1 MTYEELRKQDK
12 KAWISEF
19 VQIAIIPAV
28 IVICVFID
36 VILIKNSAI
45 PPTIWFPSIIA
56 IPVVAGIAYII
67 AEAVYKYQLKKLES
81 AALTMVGL
89 SKWEFNKKKDVSLT
103 VKSRQATN
111 IDPIKYF
118 KADDSRLPHAVE
130 VMGKKSVYEA
140 ALTELLNGEEYKK
153 LSMYKKLA
161 KKITNN
167 LEYTSHYYI
176 VAHYSSPTGKSQVTT
191 VLPIYKYDI
200 QKLAEDKSILMSK
213 TEYNRYLKEQAKEQ
227 LEQKQHD
234 YYEKVN
240 HIIDLANE
248 NKDFLVNSDDAEKL
262 DKLIASLFDR
272 TVNSIKKIK
281 SLESEEWSVIG
292 KFISQ
297 IEDDVFEIVDKNDKI
312 LTYYE
317 SPEFEKIKMTCDSL
331 MTTQRDFNEYIE
343 EKVQSISALFGT
355 RISRSET
362 VTEDEYDYIHP
373 YKKSI
378 TPFVAEVS
386 STVFASAENSPLEYV
401 VKYFYPNKT
410 QYPEQ
415 IIKLQTLIEELET
428 LREAKQIIEN
438 YKADYQQYIIDVPD
452 YVMEY
457 DEDGF
462 YSRLGFA
469 TIKESSL
476 TVDYKF
482 VYTSNAGKAQRSF
495 TVPMTEETIVELINA
510 LQNKLSMSAF
520 TKEQRSLMT
529 SKLRTSI
536 KERDNYTCKYC
547 GNSIHSEPNLLLE
560 VDHITPVSKGG
571 YTTPENLQT
580 LCWKCNRAKSAKI
593 IAP

>member
-1 MTYEELRKQDK
+1 MTYEELSALDK
-12 KAWISEF
+12 KTRMSNLCRI
-19 VQIAIIPAV
+19 IIIPTSIILGI
-28 IVICVFID
+28 IVD
-36 VILIKNSAI
+36 VIIIRYVGTSLALWRLIAVS
-45 PPTIWFPSIIA
+45 
-56 IPVVAGIAYII
+56 IPVVVAVVCVIAYKIY
-67 AEAVYKYQLKKLES
+67 EYQLKKLES
-81 AALTMVGL
+81 AALSMVGV
-89 SKWEFNKKKDVSLT
+89 SKWKYNKEKDVSIT

-111 IDPIKYF
+111 IDPVKFF
-118 KADDSRLPHAVE
+118 KADASRLPHALE
-130 VMGKKSVYEA
+130 VMKKKSVYA
-140 ALTELLNGEEYKK
+140 TALTELHDGEEYKK
-153 LSMYKKLA
+153 LFIHGKIA
-161 KKITNN
+161 KKIENN
-167 LEYTSHYYI
+167 LKYIEYYYV

-213 TEYNRYLKEQAKEQ
+213 TEYNRYLREQTKEQ